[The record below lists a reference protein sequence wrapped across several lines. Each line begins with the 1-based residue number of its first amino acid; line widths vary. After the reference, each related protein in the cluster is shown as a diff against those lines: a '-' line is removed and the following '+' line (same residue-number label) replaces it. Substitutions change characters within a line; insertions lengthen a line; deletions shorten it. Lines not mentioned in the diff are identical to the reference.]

1 MKFTLP
7 SGRMNIPASELPS
20 QSEVYHRVT
29 SDFGTLNHSP
39 ENHSQEEDEIIEALD
54 DKKIFIETMK
64 DWMKFNRRMK
74 TSKDP
79 QKILM
84 EATPQAARTF
94 AMLTFF
100 GSERAK
106 IEASREILNRT
117 IGKPVERQMNL
128 TADISNLSMAEVDRE
143 ILRITHKIDYESEPI
158 QDERGREEATSLRP
172 EAKGDV
178 TGRE

>member
-1 MKFTLP
+1 M
-7 SGRMNIPASELPS
+7 SIPASELPS
-20 QSEVYHRVT
+20 RSEIHNRVT
-29 SDFGTLNHSP
+29 SDFATLNHSP
-39 ENHSQEEDEIIEALD
+39 ENHSQEEDEMVEALD
-54 DKKIFIETMK
+54 DKKIFVETMK
-64 DWMKFNRRMK
+64 DWMRFNKRIK

-94 AMLTFF
+94 AMLTYF

-117 IGKPVERQMNL
+117 IGKPVERQMSL

-143 ILRITHKIDYESEPI
+143 ILRITQKVDYESEPI
-158 QDERGREEATSLRP
+158 RESFKDERGGEEAAPLRT

-178 TGRE
+178 AGRE